1 MTKFWV
7 LLMSQRP
14 NVPSKNW
21 SNTMRNL
28 HFVHLGQL
36 LGFTYELGSAEK
48 KILIGGPIDTF
59 LGWKLAQR

>member
-1 MTKFWV
+1 
-7 LLMSQRP
+7 
-14 NVPSKNW
+14 
-21 SNTMRNL
+21 MRNL